1 MNTYAKRLTDEGVLN
16 ESDIASIQ
24 QAMYNEVEEA
34 LQFAQ
39 DSPYPEPESALE
51 HVFAERTVSI

>member
-1 MNTYAKRLTDEGVLN
+1 MYDEV
-16 ESDIASIQ
+16 D
-24 QAMYNEVEEA
+24 EA

-51 HVFAERTVSI
+51 HVFAERTVKL